1 MNPFAAV
8 IDIILSFYTSVVLM
22 RFFLQYFRADYYNPI
37 SQLVVKATDPFVKP
51 LRKIIPGFGGIDVAS
66 LVLAWLVI
74 IVKEL
79 LVKLLMGQLAAINP
93 IALLIFSIFGV
104 VLSAIWLFMFL
115 IIVRAIYSW
124 IAPGGGYNPAIMVF
138 SQLTEPFLG
147 KIRRLLP
154 PMEGFDLSPMIG
166 LLVLFF
172 VSSSISYYLIPLVGR
187 LLIS

>member
-8 IDIILSFYTSVVLM
+8 VDIILSFYTSVVLM

-37 SQLVVKATDPFVKP
+37 SQLVVKATDPFIRP

-74 IVKEL
+74 ITKILFVM
-79 LVKLLMGQLAAINP
+79 LLMGQLSAVHP
-93 IALLIFSIFGV
+93 VGLLVTSIFDV
-104 VLSAIWLFMFL
+104 ILSAIWLYMFL

-124 IAPGGGYNPAIMVF
+124 IAPAGGYNPAIMVF

-154 PMEGFDLSPMIG
+154 SMEGFDLSPMIG

-172 VSSSISYYLIPLVGR
+172 VSSSISYYLIPLVSR